1 MCYLPNVAGVTT
13 CTFMTSSQL
22 AMAVDNAT
30 STSVVL
36 LSMYCTNATS
46 TSAVLL
52 SMYQRYKHIS
62 CTAQHVPTLQAHQL
76 YCSAWTSH
84 SFSEYRSQK
93 SSFPAGLSFSD
104 VRTRRLLADVLG
116 LNGQGQFPSSP
127 SGLGQLPCNKIYKA
141 YRKSVLRENN
151 PKNARRLTL

>member
-1 MCYLPNVAGVTT
+1 MHVHDLISACNGSGQRYKHIS
-13 CTFMTSSQL
+13 CTAQH
-22 AMAVDNAT
+22 
-30 STSVVL
+30 VL
-36 LSMYCTNATS
+36 
-46 TSAVLL
+46 
-52 SMYQRYKHIS
+52 YQRYKHIS